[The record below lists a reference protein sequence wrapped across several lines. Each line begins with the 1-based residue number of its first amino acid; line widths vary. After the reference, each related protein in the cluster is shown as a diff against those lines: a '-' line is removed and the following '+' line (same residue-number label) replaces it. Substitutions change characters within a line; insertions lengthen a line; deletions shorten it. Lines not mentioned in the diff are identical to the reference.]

1 MIQKKKK
8 LIISRTQENVDIMT
22 SRLTRDIFITKDAF

>member
-22 SRLTRDIFITKDAF
+22 SRLTRDIFITKDAI